1 MIEILNSTDAG
12 VLTITL
18 NRPTRKNAITQAMYA
33 ELADLFTRADVEK
46 AVRCVVIQGD
56 ATAFSSGNDIGD
68 FLKDRPSVDDPPS
81 FRFMR
86 SIATF
91 SKPIVAAVCGPA
103 VGIGTTMLFHCDLV
117 LAGENAVFAVP
128 FVNLGVCPE
137 AGSSLLGPV
146 TFGYQRAAE
155 AFLLGESFS
164 AQKAFELGLVNR
176 VLPPEQIISAARELG
191 GQLSAKPLTALIET
205 KRLLKQSFA
214 AAVLDRMGEEAK
226 SFRRMLGE
234 PPAKE
239 AFAAFL
245 EKRKTNINH
254 YR

>member
-1 MIEILNSTDAG
+1 MTDILNSTNAS

-18 NRPTRKNAITQAMYA
+18 NRPKRKNAITQAMYA
-33 ELADLFTRADVEK
+33 EFARLLMRADIDMSI
-46 AVRCVVIQGD
+46 RCVVIQGD
-56 ATAFSSGNDIGD
+56 VNAFSSGNDIGD
-68 FLKDRPSVDDPPS
+68 FLREPTGDDDTPSL
-81 FRFMR
+81 RFMR

-91 SKPIVAAVCGPA
+91 SKPIIAAVCGPA

-117 LAGENAVFAVP
+117 LAGENASFALP

-137 AGSSLLGPV
+137 AGSSLLGPA

-155 AFLLGESFS
+155 AFFLGESFS

-176 VLPPEQIISAARELG
+176 VLPPDLTLSAAHELAN
-191 GQLSAKPLTALIET
+191 QISTKPLTALIET
-205 KRLLKQSFA
+205 KRLLKHSSTAF
-214 AAVLDRMGEEAK
+214 VLERVEEEGR

-234 PPAKE
+234 PPAKK

-245 EKRKTNINH
+245 DKRRPNVEH
-254 YR
+254 Y